1 MTTPN
6 LPAALDQLKRGL
18 ESTHARNKAH
28 EGAGEQ
34 YLKLAKSGIWTYGAD
49 GIDVQDG
56 SLWAVDPNSFIAGYI
71 AWQPDSNKAAE
82 KLGEEMRP
90 ATDPPVIRGDLPD
103 VGGPWDEQLGCTLLC
118 LTGEDAG
125 TRVSYNTTSKG
136 GLRAINGLLGHVVTQ
151 LQKGETDAIVPVVRL
166 LTDSYQHKRYG
177 KIYTPEFEIVKWESL
192 SSTPATA
199 AAAVTDEPPPAAAP
213 PAAPEPSR
221 RRRRKA
227 A

>member
-1 MTTPN
+1 
-6 LPAALDQLKRGL
+6 
-18 ESTHARNKAH
+18 
-28 EGAGEQ
+28 
-34 YLKLAKSGIWTYGAD
+34 
-49 GIDVQDG
+49 
-56 SLWAVDPNSFIAGYI
+56 
-71 AWQPDSNKAAE
+71 
-82 KLGEEMRP
+82 
-90 ATDPPVIRGDLPD
+90 
-103 VGGPWDEQLGCTLLC
+103 
-118 LTGEDAG
+118 
-125 TRVSYNTTSKG
+125 VSYNTTSKG

-151 LQKGETDAIVPVVRL
+151 LQKGEADAIVPVVRL